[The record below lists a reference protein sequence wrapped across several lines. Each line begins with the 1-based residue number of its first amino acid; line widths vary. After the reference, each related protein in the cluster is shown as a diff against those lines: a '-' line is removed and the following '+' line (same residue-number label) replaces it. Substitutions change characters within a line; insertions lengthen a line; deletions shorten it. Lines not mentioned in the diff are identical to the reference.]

1 MREAATG
8 RTTLVGSKMR
18 IRTRQEQKMLKRSER
33 SAGRIV
39 EFLARYS
46 TPMQKKQILFQYGI
60 SVLVFGLALLLTH
73 LLWPLIEPSANT
85 LFFAAIMLA
94 AFYGGLGPG
103 LLVSVLSALAIDYY
117 FVTPFRGFELSVAN
131 TVRAGVF
138 MLVAIMTSWLNAS
151 RKRLMEDIRDR
162 NRERE
167 KLVTQISGFNEELRK
182 EIAAATEELS
192 TTNDSLL
199 QTQQRLARA
208 ERMAVVGHMAASLAH
223 EIGTPLNAISGH
235 MELLATNHPN
245 DPDTQRRI
253 QIISKQLDFIVATVK
268 RLLERTHDRQI
279 VIGPTDLNVL
289 LREVMSLVAPALDK
303 QSIVHELRL
312 EDDLPL
318 LDLDRDGLQQ
328 VFLNLI
334 NNSVD
339 AMMSGGKLL
348 ITTTMDR
355 VEGCAGVLISDTG
368 IGIDP
373 ETLDHLF
380 EPMWTTKESGSGFGL
395 AIAHQIITEHGGQ
408 IEVMTGTGQGT
419 TFRLTLPLRRA
430 DSSRIAREELT
441 TNVA

>member
-1 MREAATG
+1 
-8 RTTLVGSKMR
+8 
-18 IRTRQEQKMLKRSER
+18 MLKRSER
-33 SAGRIV
+33 STMRIV

-46 TPMQKKQILFQYGI
+46 TPMQKRPIFFQYGI

-73 LLWPLIEPSANT
+73 LLWPLIEPSSST

-103 LLVSVLSALAIDYY
+103 ILVSVLSALAIDYF

-167 KLVTQISGFNEELRK
+167 KLVTQISGFNQELRN

-199 QTQQRLARA
+199 QTQQRLARS
-208 ERMAVVGHMAASLAH
+208 ERMAVVGQIAACLAH

-235 MELLATNHPN
+235 LELLATNHPN
-245 DPDTQRRI
+245 DTDTQRRI

-268 RLLERTHDRQI
+268 RLLERTHERQM
-279 VIGPTDLNVL
+279 VIRPTDLNAL
-289 LREVMSLVAPALDK
+289 LREVLSLVAPTLDK
-303 QSIVHELRL
+303 QSIVHELRVK
-312 EDDLPL
+312 DDVPL
-318 LDLDRDGLQQ
+318 LDLDRDALQQ

-339 AMMSGGKLL
+339 AMMGGGKLR
-348 ITTTMDR
+348 ITTRLDQVGR
-355 VEGCAGVLISDTG
+355 CAEVLISDTG

-395 AIAHQIITEHGGQ
+395 AIAQQIITEHGGQ
-408 IEVMTGTGQGT
+408 IGVTAGTEQGT

-430 DSSRIAREELT
+430 DSSRMVKEEVT